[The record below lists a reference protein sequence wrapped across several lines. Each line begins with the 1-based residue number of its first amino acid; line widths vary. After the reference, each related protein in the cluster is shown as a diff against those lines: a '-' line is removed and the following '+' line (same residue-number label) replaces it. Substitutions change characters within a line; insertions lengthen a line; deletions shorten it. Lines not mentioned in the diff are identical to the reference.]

1 MQLIL
6 RPPTAIIIAHH
17 GQQLE
22 FSIAGTN
29 SYQSTQLVNIVQDD
43 QGKPY
48 DPFKDLN
55 DYILTLD
62 KKLRDDLFHIFEGV
76 ADQFTEILSL
86 EELK

>member
-6 RPPTAIIIAHH
+6 RPPTAINISHH

-29 SYQSTQLVNIVQDD
+29 SYQSTQLVSIVQDD
-43 QGKPY
+43 QGNPY

-62 KKLRDDLFHIFEGV
+62 KKQRD
-76 ADQFTEILSL
+76 
-86 EELK
+86 ELLVR